1 MRGPGA
7 RARAALVVGF
17 AILLVLG
24 PTGPSCSCDPKNE
37 GQFIPCDDTAP
48 CPAGSGL
55 TCVDGK
61 CVSADGGVF
70 ECDVLLPG
78 CPCGPADP
86 QQIVC
91 NLPQEV
97 PGSCRTPMSQCLE
110 GRYGECT
117 LIADATCTHVHV
129 DQGAIPL
136 TEDNS
141 DNVKKGLDGD
151 IILDPDVSQQ
161 SFGYLW
167 IANTGE
173 NTVSKIDVDT
183 GKEVARYSCVRDAA
197 ALGLVPVPLGGFN
210 GSGSSSNCGNCPS
223 RTAIDFHGDAFVAN
237 RAFNK
242 QGSVTKYAND
252 AADCVDRNNDGVI
265 QTSIDKNG
273 DGMIDPSDPE
283 EFFAEN
289 DECIL
294 WTVKAGGANGVPRA
308 LAIDAGGPDGE
319 NGNLW
324 VGLFNAK
331 KVIKLSGNTGAPI
344 LDAGQPVEVALS
356 KDGREAHPY
365 GAAID
370 SAQHVWLV
378 TLDDGYLA
386 RVDSLTHTLVDIYEI
401 PENGAKGSHGYGV
414 AVDVQQRVWLGG
426 WNAHDVKA
434 YLPGS
439 GEWKL
444 GPDVGETTRGIAI
457 DAGGDVWFAKTSGE
471 VGRVSGDDV
480 VANGTA
486 AQVTTYVVPDLG
498 APQPQGINS
507 TIGVGIDRNGAC
519 WVVSR
524 NDGIAKGAATRIR
537 AADDIQSFPTGRNP
551 YTYSDF
557 TGYGL
562 LTVVR
567 PQGWF
572 RVPIEGCPSSDAKT
586 VWKTLTWL
594 ESEPPGT
601 SIRLKVRVAD
611 TLADL
616 ANATWYGPWDSPPVD
631 LQAAGVPPTRYLE
644 VEVDLSSANPD
655 VSPAFSGFDVE
666 FDPCAVGPG

>member
-1 MRGPGA
+1 MRSLHV
-7 RARAALVVGF
+7 RTREALLVGV
-17 AILLVLG
+17 AVLAVLG
-24 PTGPSCSCDPKNE
+24 PAGTSCSCDENP
-37 GQFIPCDDTAP
+37 GGSFIPCDDVTP

-55 TCVDGK
+55 VCEQGK
-61 CVSADGGVF
+61 CVSPDGGVY
-70 ECDVLLPG
+70 ECEALLPG
-78 CPCGPADP
+78 CPCGPSDP
-86 QQIVC
+86 VQIVC
-91 NLPQEV
+91 NYPQEV
-97 PGSCRTPMSQCLE
+97 TGSCRIPQSACVD
-110 GRYGECT
+110 GRYGECA
-117 LIADATCTHVHV
+117 LVADGTCDHVSV
-129 DQGAIPL
+129 DQGVIDL
-136 TEDNS
+136 TPDNS
-141 DNVKKGLDGD
+141 DNVKKGVDGD
-151 IILDPDVSQQ
+151 IILDPDVTQV

-183 GKEVARYSCVRDAA
+183 GKEVARYACVRDST
-197 ALGLVPVPLGGFN
+197 ALGLVPVPMGGFN
-210 GSGSSSNCGNCPS
+210 GDGSSGNCGNCPS

-237 RAFNK
+237 RAFGK

-252 AADCVDRNNDGVI
+252 VVDCVDRD
-265 QTSIDKNG
+265 TSGTIETSTDANG
-273 DGMIDPSDPE
+273 DGMIDPTDPA
-283 EFFAEN
+283 EFLGED

-294 WTVKAGGANGVPRA
+294 WTVKVGASGGTPRA

-324 VGLFNAK
+324 VGLHNEK
-331 KVIKLSGNTGAPI
+331 KVVQLAGNTGAPI
-344 LDAGQPVEVALS
+344 LAGGQPVEVALS
-356 KDGREAHPY
+356 KGGVDVNPY

-370 SAQHVWLV
+370 SAQHVWIV
-378 TLDDGYLA
+378 ELDGAWLA
-386 RVDSLTHTLVDIYEI
+386 RVDSISRTLVDLYEI
-401 PENGAKGSHGYGV
+401 PANGSKGSHGYGI

-426 WNAHDVKA
+426 WSAQDIKA
-434 YLPGS
+434 FLPATA
-439 GEWKL
+439 EWKL
-444 GPDVGETTRGIAI
+444 GPDVGDHTRGIAI
-457 DAGGDVWFAKTSGE
+457 DAAGDVWFAKTSGE

-486 AQVTTYVVPDLG
+486 AQVTTYVVPDLTP
-498 APQPQGINS
+498 PQPQGINT

-524 NDGIAKGAATRIR
+524 NDNIAKGAATRIR
-537 AADDIQSFPTGRNP
+537 AADDIQSFPTGKNP

-572 RVPIEGCPSSDAKT
+572 RVPIEGCPASDAKT
-586 VWKTLTWL
+586 VWKTLTWM

-601 SIRLKVRVAD
+601 SVRLKVRAAD
-611 TLADL
+611 SLADL
-616 ANATWYGPWDSPPVD
+616 AAATWFGPWDAPPVD

-655 VSPAFSGFDVE
+655 VSPSFSGFDVD
-666 FDPCAVGPG
+666 FDACTVAPG